1 MTARSWALSDDLSTA
16 AAVVVL
22 CALALSFALLVFE
35 LGARQ
40 RGGLAIL
47 LTGVLAMLALAA
59 AVLRPVRVD
68 TRGSLVGPRVVV
80 LVDQSRRLLLPEAQ
94 TTRRKLAL
102 DAVEQIRRRFS
113 DARLSVLGFGQGPPT
128 PLDLEA
134 RPELSVESDLVAAI
148 AGLTE
153 SPSERPQAVVIVSD
167 GRLSRPASGA
177 DEQALRASVGAL
189 GVPLH
194 TVAVTE
200 RAPRDASVRAVRAAG
215 AAVAHQPLALTIEVG
230 CGGGLAC
237 GDIPVSVRELRQGAD
252 PFVLASGVAKLDDG
266 KGTVELRITL
276 ERAGARVVEVAI
288 DAPAGDEI
296 PENDRRILTF
306 AVARERI
313 RLLHVAG
320 RPTYDVRAL
329 RTWLKAD
336 ESIDLVAF
344 FILRTDEDDPGT
356 DDDSELALIPFPVDE
371 LFTEH
376 LPSFDAVILQDI
388 DAERYKLARHLP
400 ALARYVESG
409 GGLILVGGPSAFVGG
424 SYAGTAIDRV
434 LPVELPEE
442 GQPSDTAEFAPAL
455 TEAGRYAPVLR
466 PLRELLSSEL
476 PEMPGTN
483 TLGAARQGAIVLWQH
498 PRTRLA
504 DGKEAMPV
512 LALGEAGDGRS
523 IALGVDG
530 TWKLAWSELA
540 ADIAGRSYGALWEG
554 LLGWLMRD
562 PRYESAR
569 IDVVGDCHAGE
580 PVTLRLTRLPGTRGE
595 VKLVL
600 EKLAKAGPRIERT
613 IQPPPEGPIEVTLEP
628 LEAGGWAA
636 RASIGEAPATRFD
649 FACEKGGPAW
659 ADSRPDPDRLEGIA
673 RATKGR
679 AVARGRVG
687 DLPLPDPTPIAAERH
702 VSPILPAWLWTL
714 AASVL
719 LGAHWIARRR
729 GGLA

>member
-1 MTARSWALSDDLSTA
+1 MNARSWALSDDLSTA

-22 CALALSFALLVFE
+22 CAVVLSLALLLYE
-35 LGARQ
+35 LGAGR
-40 RGGLAIL
+40 RGGVAIL
-47 LTGVLAMLALAA
+47 LTGVLAMLCLAG

-68 TRGSLVGPRVVV
+68 MRGSLVGPRVVV
-80 LVDQSRRLLLPEAQ
+80 LLDQSRRLLLPEERS
-94 TTRRKLAL
+94 TRRELAL
-102 DAVEQIRRRFS
+102 EAVERLRQRFS
-113 DARLSVLGFGQGPPT
+113 DARLGLLGFGQGAPV

-134 RPELSVESDLVAAI
+134 EPELSVESDLVAAV
-148 AGLTE
+148 AALAE
-153 SPSERPQAVVIVSD
+153 DPSERPRAVVVVSD
-167 GRLSRPASGA
+167 GRLSRPAAGGDA
-177 DEQALRASVGAL
+177 QALRASVGAL
-189 GVPLH
+189 GVPIH
-194 TVAVTE
+194 TVSVTD
-200 RAPRDASVRAVRAAG
+200 RVPRDASVRAVRAAG

-230 CGGGLAC
+230 CAGGLDC
-237 GDIPVSVRELRQGAD
+237 GDIPVSVRELRQGVD
-252 PFVLASGVAKLDDG
+252 PFVLASGVAKLEAG
-266 KGTVELRITL
+266 SGTVELRITL
-276 ERAGARVVEVAI
+276 ERAGARVIEVAI
-288 DAPAGDEI
+288 DPPSGDEI

-344 FILRTDEDDPGT
+344 FILRTDDDDPGT

-376 LPSFDAVILQDI
+376 LPSFDAVVLQDI
-388 DAERYKLARHLP
+388 DAERYRLARHLP
-400 ALARYVESG
+400 ALSRYVESG
-409 GGLILVGGPSAFVGG
+409 GGLIMVGGPSAFVGG
-424 SYAGTAIDRV
+424 SYAGTALDRV
-434 LPVELPEE
+434 LPVELPED
-442 GQPSDTAEFAPAL
+442 GQPSDTAEFAPVT

-466 PLRELLSSEL
+466 PLRELLASEL
-476 PEMPGTN
+476 PDMPGAN
-483 TLGAARQGAIVLWQH
+483 TLGAARNGAIVLWQH
-498 PRTRLA
+498 PRTRLP
-504 DGKEAMPV
+504 DGKQAMPV

-540 ADIAGRSYGALWEG
+540 ANVAGRSYGALWEG

-569 IDVVGDCHAGE
+569 IEVVGECYAGE
-580 PVTLRLTRLPGTRGE
+580 PVTLRLTRLPGTRGD
-595 VKLVL
+595 VKLLL
-600 EKLAKAGPRIERT
+600 ERLAKSGTRIERT
-613 IQPPPEGPIEVTLEP
+613 IEPPPEGPIELTLEP

-679 AVARGRVG
+679 SVARGRIG

-714 AASVL
+714 AAAVL
-719 LGAHWIARRR
+719 LGAHWILRRR